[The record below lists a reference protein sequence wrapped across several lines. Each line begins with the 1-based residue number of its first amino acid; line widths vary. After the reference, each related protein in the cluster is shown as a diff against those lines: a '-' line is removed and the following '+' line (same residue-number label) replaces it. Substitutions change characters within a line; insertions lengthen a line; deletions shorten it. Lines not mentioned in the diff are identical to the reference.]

1 MQIGQLVV
9 YESGAVKMQIGAV
22 LYDLEPGISPN
33 IREEVAGITSLGK
46 APACPLLGEVQ
57 QHAVI
62 TPDMDHLLRC
72 AASRPAAVQASRT
85 NVTKVIMSK
94 VLLAGGLIRLCE
106 EHFLCWIKVTYQKR
120 LCLTYT
126 IAGLQVRM
134 GRCILGTA
142 RARCSVLR
150 TCDCFFGMATNPDS
164 VSCLSSMQWAP
175 YAGSASSGRPLD
187 TLKDS
192 GGSH

>member
-33 IREEVAGITSLGK
+33 IREEVAGITSLGE

-72 AASRPAAVQASRT
+72 AGAAVIT
-85 NVTKVIMSK
+85 INVADS
-94 VLLAGGLIRLCE
+94 LLASGLTRILE
-106 EHFLCWIKVTYQKR
+106 EHF
-120 LCLTYT
+120 
-126 IAGLQVRM
+126 
-134 GRCILGTA
+134 
-142 RARCSVLR
+142 
-150 TCDCFFGMATNPDS
+150 
-164 VSCLSSMQWAP
+164 
-175 YAGSASSGRPLD
+175 
-187 TLKDS
+187 
-192 GGSH
+192 